1 MFLKQAHFPGS
12 VPIDA
17 YGNGGFRFAEMSH
30 RGSIMALPSGIYAW
44 HVAEPDELSADAF
57 ERVFAESEPPQLM
70 LVGTGRRL
78 VPAAFA
84 LRMAFRERTIGLEMM
99 DTGAAARTYNL
110 LLAEG
115 RSIGAA
121 LIAID

>member
-44 HVAEPDELSADAF
+44 HVAEPDELSADVF

-99 DTGAAARTYNL
+99 DTGAAARTYNV

-121 LIAID
+121 LIAVD